1 MGMRIQLTDV
11 SSFVSTWKDQEEKNT
26 AALDRL
32 RKCLLRPLSQEPRP
46 HGDDSCSLK
55 TTKIVIGHWWFWT
68 MGFTKAGLSGEA
80 IWTASMVSL
89 HHNSRLRLGK
99 LRRIWEQIDALE
111 EQGYTV
117 LSISEYEGMIQ
128 AHAEIPDLM

>member
-1 MGMRIQLTDV
+1 
-11 SSFVSTWKDQEEKNT
+11 
-26 AALDRL
+26 
-32 RKCLLRPLSQEPRP
+32 
-46 HGDDSCSLK
+46 LK

-89 HHNSRLRLGK
+89 HHTSRLPSDR
-99 LRRIWEQIDALE
+99 LRRTWEQIDALE

-117 LSISEYEGMIQ
+117 LSTSAYEGMIQ
-128 AHAEIPDLM
+128 AHAEMPDLM